1 MPTSFIKL
9 TPKRIVIALVVI
21 ALAGGIWR
29 ALSAKKTQQ
38 LAASD
43 AAQIQGQIEFSQN
56 DVFTA
61 EVREI
66 TQGLAVSGTVKAL
79 NYAVIKARVAGEV
92 KEIKVREGDS
102 VTAGQVLARID
113 PLEYQRRFEQAQE
126 QASAA
131 KSQMEIAQRQWDTN
145 KALVDQGFISK
156 TALDNSLAS
165 FQGAVASH
173 KAAIA
178 GADVARKSLDDS
190 VLRAPFSGVIAVRA
204 AQLGERVGIDA
215 KVLELV
221 DLRQLEVEAPLSPS
235 DSLDVKMGQT
245 ARLQI
250 EDRADLV
257 TAHVTRMSPSAQAGS
272 RSVLVYLTI
281 DKPAGLRH
289 GLFAKGTLGLVNSQ
303 VLAVPLTS
311 VRTDHPSP
319 YVQVVEKVGEAMQVR
334 HQTVEMGIR
343 GNDASRKDP
352 QDWVEVKGLAIG
364 SVVLKGQVGAM
375 REGMVVR
382 FTTTA
387 NPSPSTPAT
396 AVAAPLASASASASR

>member
-1 MPTSFIKL
+1 MQISSLKL
-9 TPKRIVIALVVI
+9 TPKRIIIALVVI

-29 ALSAKKTQQ
+29 ALSAKRTQQ

-43 AAQIQGQIEFSQN
+43 AAQTQGQIEFSQN

-92 KEIKVREGDS
+92 KEIKVREGNS

-235 DSLDVKMGQT
+235 DSLDIKMGQT

-272 RSVLVYLTI
+272 RSVLVYLTL

-303 VLAVPLTS
+303 LLAVPLTS

-319 YVQVVEKVGEAMQVR
+319 YVQVVEKVGETMQVR

-343 GNDASRKDP
+343 GHDASGKDP
-352 QDWVEVKGLAIG
+352 QEWVAVKGLAAG

-375 REGMVVR
+375 REGMAVR
-382 FTTTA
+382 FTTASPTA
-387 NPSPSTPAT
+387 SSPAT
-396 AVAAPLASASASASR
+396 AVVTPAASAPR

>member
-1 MPTSFIKL
+1 MQISSLKL
-9 TPKRIVIALVVI
+9 TPKRIIIALVVI

-29 ALSAKKTQQ
+29 ALSAKRTQQ

-43 AAQIQGQIEFSQN
+43 AAQTQGQIEFSQN

-235 DSLDVKMGQT
+235 DSLDIKMGQT

-272 RSVLVYLTI
+272 RSVLVYLTL

-319 YVQVVEKVGEAMQVR
+319 YVQVVEKVGEVMQVR

-343 GNDASRKDP
+343 GHDASGKDP
-352 QDWVEVKGLAIG
+352 QEWVAVKGLVAG

-375 REGMVVR
+375 REGMAVR
-382 FTTTA
+382 FTTASPTA
-387 NPSPSTPAT
+387 SSPAT
-396 AVAAPLASASASASR
+396 AVVTPAASAPR

>member
-1 MPTSFIKL
+1 MKIT
-9 TPKRIVIALVVI
+9 TRRIVIALIVL
-21 ALAGGIWR
+21 ALAIGIWR
-29 ALSAKKTQQ
+29 ALSAKRTQQ
-38 LAASD
+38 LAATD
-43 AAQIQGQIEFSQN
+43 AAQLQAQIELSNN

-61 EVREI
+61 EIREI

-79 NYAVIKARVAGEV
+79 NYAVIKARVAGEL

-102 VTAGQVLARID
+102 VSAGQVLARID
-113 PLEYQRRFEQAQE
+113 PVEYQRRFEQAQE

-131 KSQMEIAQRQWDTN
+131 KSQMAIAQRPWDTN
-145 KALVDQGFISK
+145 KALGDQGFISK

-235 DSLDVKMGQT
+235 DSLDIKMGQI

-250 EDRADLV
+250 EDRAELV
-257 TAHVTRMSPSAQAGS
+257 TARVTRMSPSAQAGS
-272 RSVLVYLTI
+272 RSVLVYLTL

-289 GLFAKGTLGLVNSQ
+289 GLFAKGTLGLMNSQ
-303 VLAVPLTS
+303 VMAVPLTS

-319 YVQVVEKVGEAMQVR
+319 YVQILEKVGEDMRVR
-334 HQTVEMGIR
+334 HQTVETGIR
-343 GNDASRKDP
+343 GNDASGKDS
-352 QDWVEVKGLAIG
+352 QDWVAVKGLTAG
-364 SVVLKGQVGAM
+364 SIVLKGQVGAM
-375 REGMVVR
+375 REGMTVR
-382 FTTTA
+382 FTA
-387 NPSPSTPAT
+387 NNPT
-396 AVAAPLASASASASR
+396 SR

>member
-1 MPTSFIKL
+1 MQISSLKL
-9 TPKRIVIALVVI
+9 TPKRIIIALVVI

-29 ALSAKKTQQ
+29 ALSAKRTQQ

-43 AAQIQGQIEFSQN
+43 AAQTQGQIEFSQN

-235 DSLDVKMGQT
+235 DSLDIKMGQT

-272 RSVLVYLTI
+272 RSVLVYLTL

-319 YVQVVEKVGEAMQVR
+319 YVQVVEKVGETMQVR

-343 GNDASRKDP
+343 GHDASGKDP
-352 QDWVEVKGLAIG
+352 QEWVAVKGLAAG

-375 REGMVVR
+375 REGMAVR
-382 FTTTA
+382 FTTASPTA
-387 NPSPSTPAT
+387 SSPAT
-396 AVAAPLASASASASR
+396 AVVTPAASAPR

>member
-1 MPTSFIKL
+1 MKIT
-9 TPKRIVIALVVI
+9 TRRIVIALIVL
-21 ALAGGIWR
+21 ALAIGIWR
-29 ALSAKKTQQ
+29 ALSAKRTQQ
-38 LAASD
+38 LAATD
-43 AAQIQGQIEFSQN
+43 AAQLQAQIELSNN

-61 EVREI
+61 EIREI

-79 NYAVIKARVAGEV
+79 NYAVIKARVAGEL

-102 VTAGQVLARID
+102 VSAGQVLARID
-113 PLEYQRRFEQAQE
+113 PVEYQRRFEQAQE

-215 KVLELV
+215 KVLEMV

-235 DSLDVKMGQT
+235 DSLDIKMGQI

-250 EDRADLV
+250 EDRAELV
-257 TAHVTRMSPSAQAGS
+257 TARVTRMSPSAQAGS
-272 RSVLVYLTI
+272 RSVLVYLTL

-289 GLFAKGTLGLVNSQ
+289 GLFAKGTLGLMNSL
-303 VLAVPLTS
+303 VMAVPLTS

-319 YVQVVEKVGEAMQVR
+319 YVQILEKVGEDMRVR
-334 HQTVEMGIR
+334 HQTVETGIR
-343 GNDASRKDP
+343 GNDASGKDS
-352 QDWVEVKGLAIG
+352 QDWVAVKGLTAG
-364 SVVLKGQVGAM
+364 SIVLKGQVGAM
-375 REGMVVR
+375 REGMTVR
-382 FTTTA
+382 FTA
-387 NPSPSTPAT
+387 SSPT
-396 AVAAPLASASASASR
+396 SR

>member
-1 MPTSFIKL
+1 MQLSSIKL
-9 TPKRIVIALVVI
+9 TPKRIVIALIVI

-29 ALSAKKTQQ
+29 ALSAKRAQQ
-38 LAASD
+38 AAATE

-61 EVREI
+61 EIREI

-79 NYAVIKARVAGEV
+79 NYAVIKARVAGEL
-92 KEIKVREGDS
+92 KEITVREGDS
-102 VTAGQVLARID
+102 VKAGQVLARID
-113 PLEYQRRFEQAQE
+113 PVEYQRRFEQAQE

-272 RSVLVYLTI
+272 RSVLVYLTL

-319 YVQVVEKVGEAMQVR
+319 YVQVVEKVGETMQVR

-343 GNDASRKDP
+343 GHDASGKDP
-352 QDWVEVKGLAIG
+352 QEWVAVKGLAAG

-375 REGMVVR
+375 REGMAVR
-382 FTTTA
+382 FTTASPTA
-387 NPSPSTPAT
+387 SSPAT
-396 AVAAPLASASASASR
+396 AVASPAAPASR

>member
-1 MPTSFIKL
+1 MQISSLKL
-9 TPKRIVIALVVI
+9 TPKRIIIALVVI

-29 ALSAKKTQQ
+29 ALSAKRTQQ

-43 AAQIQGQIEFSQN
+43 AAQTQGQIEFSQN

-235 DSLDVKMGQT
+235 DSLDIKMGQT

-272 RSVLVYLTI
+272 RSVLVYLTL

-319 YVQVVEKVGEAMQVR
+319 YVQVVEKVGETMQVR

-343 GNDASRKDP
+343 GHDASGKDP
-352 QDWVEVKGLAIG
+352 QEWVAVKGLAAG

-375 REGMVVR
+375 REGMAVR
-382 FTTTA
+382 FTTASPTA
-387 NPSPSTPAT
+387 SYPAT
-396 AVAAPLASASASASR
+396 AVVTPAASAPR

>member
-1 MPTSFIKL
+1 MQISSLKL

-29 ALSAKKTQQ
+29 ALSAKRAQQ

-43 AAQIQGQIEFSQN
+43 AAQTQGQIEFSQN

-113 PLEYQRRFEQAQE
+113 PVEYQRRFEQAQE

-272 RSVLVYLTI
+272 RSVLVYLTL

-319 YVQVVEKVGEAMQVR
+319 YVQVVEKVGETMQVR

-343 GNDASRKDP
+343 GHDASGKDP
-352 QDWVEVKGLAIG
+352 QEWVAVKGLAAG

-375 REGMVVR
+375 REGMAVR
-382 FTTTA
+382 FTTASPTA
-387 NPSPSTPAT
+387 SSPAT
-396 AVAAPLASASASASR
+396 AVASPAAPASR

>member
-1 MPTSFIKL
+1 MQISSLKL
-9 TPKRIVIALVVI
+9 TPKRIIIALVVI

-29 ALSAKKTQQ
+29 ALSAKRTQQ

-43 AAQIQGQIEFSQN
+43 AAQTQGQIEFSQN

-79 NYAVIKARVAGEV
+79 NYAVIKARVDGEV

-235 DSLDVKMGQT
+235 DSLDIKMGQT

-272 RSVLVYLTI
+272 RSVLVYLTL

-303 VLAVPLTS
+303 LLAVPLTS

-319 YVQVVEKVGEAMQVR
+319 YVQVVEKVGETMQVR

-343 GNDASRKDP
+343 GHDASGKDP
-352 QDWVEVKGLAIG
+352 QEWVAVKGLAAG

-375 REGMVVR
+375 REGMAVR
-382 FTTTA
+382 FTTASPTA
-387 NPSPSTPAT
+387 SSPAT
-396 AVAAPLASASASASR
+396 AVVTPAASAPR

>member
-1 MPTSFIKL
+1 MQISSLKL
-9 TPKRIVIALVVI
+9 TPKRIIIALVVI

-29 ALSAKKTQQ
+29 ALSAKRTQQ

-43 AAQIQGQIEFSQN
+43 AAQTQGQIEFSQN

-235 DSLDVKMGQT
+235 DSLDIKMGQT

-272 RSVLVYLTI
+272 RSVLVYLTL

-319 YVQVVEKVGEAMQVR
+319 YVQVVEKVGEVMQVR

-343 GNDASRKDP
+343 GHDASGKDP
-352 QDWVEVKGLAIG
+352 QEWVAVKGLAVG

-375 REGMVVR
+375 REGMAVR
-382 FTTTA
+382 FTTASPTA
-387 NPSPSTPAT
+387 SSPAT
-396 AVAAPLASASASASR
+396 AVVTPAASAPR

>member
-1 MPTSFIKL
+1 MQISSLKL
-9 TPKRIVIALVVI
+9 TPKRIIIALVVI

-29 ALSAKKTQQ
+29 ALSAKRTQQ

-43 AAQIQGQIEFSQN
+43 AAQTQGQIEFSQN

-235 DSLDVKMGQT
+235 DSLDIKMGQT

-272 RSVLVYLTI
+272 RSVLVYLTL

-303 VLAVPLTS
+303 VMAVPLTS

-319 YVQVVEKVGEAMQVR
+319 YVQVVEKVGETMQVR

-343 GNDASRKDP
+343 GHDASGKDP
-352 QDWVEVKGLAIG
+352 QEWVAVKGLAVG

-375 REGMVVR
+375 REGMAVR
-382 FTTTA
+382 FTTASPTA
-387 NPSPSTPAT
+387 SSPAT
-396 AVAAPLASASASASR
+396 AVVTPAASAPR

>member
-1 MPTSFIKL
+1 MQISSLKL
-9 TPKRIVIALVVI
+9 TPKRIIIALVVI

-29 ALSAKKTQQ
+29 ALSAKRTQQ

-43 AAQIQGQIEFSQN
+43 AAQTQGQIEFSQN

-235 DSLDVKMGQT
+235 DSLDIKMGQT

-272 RSVLVYLTI
+272 RSVLVYLTL

-343 GNDASRKDP
+343 GNDASGKDP
-352 QDWVEVKGLAIG
+352 QDWVAVKGLAIG

-382 FTTTA
+382 FTTA
-387 NPSPSTPAT
+387 NPTPPTPAT
-396 AVAAPLASASASASR
+396 AVAAPVASASR

>member
-1 MPTSFIKL
+1 MKL
-9 TPKRIVIALVVI
+9 TPRRILIAIVLL
-21 ALAGGIWR
+21 ALALGIWR
-29 ALSAKKTQQ
+29 ALSAKRSQQ
-38 LAASD
+38 LAATD
-43 AAQIQGQIEFSQN
+43 AAQLQAQMELSNN
-56 DVFTA
+56 DAFTA
-61 EVREI
+61 EIREI

-79 NYAVIKARVAGEV
+79 NYAIIKARVAGEL
-92 KEIKVREGDS
+92 KEITVREGDS

-113 PLEYQRRFEQAQE
+113 PVEYQRRFEQAQE

-235 DSLDVKMGQT
+235 DSLDIKIGQT
-245 ARLQI
+245 AQLQI
-250 EDRADLV
+250 EDRPDLV
-257 TAHVTRMSPSAQAGS
+257 TAHVSRMSPSAQAGS
-272 RSVLVYLTI
+272 RSVLVYLTL

-303 VLAVPLTS
+303 VMAVPLTS

-319 YVQVVEKVGEAMQVR
+319 YVQLVEKVGEEMRVR

-343 GNDASRKDP
+343 GNDASGKDP
-352 QDWVEVKGLAIG
+352 QEWVAVKGLSTG
-364 SVVLKGQVGAM
+364 SIVLKGQVGAM

-382 FTTTA
+382 FTAANTA
-387 NPSPSTPAT
+387 PAAMNSTAITTPAS
-396 AVAAPLASASASASR
+396 AAASAR

>member
-1 MPTSFIKL
+1 MQISSIKL

-29 ALSAKKTQQ
+29 ALSAKRAQQ
-38 LAASD
+38 AAATE
-43 AAQIQGQIEFSQN
+43 AAQIQGQIEFSPN
-56 DVFTA
+56 DVFSA
-61 EVREI
+61 EIREI
-66 TQGLAVSGTVKAL
+66 TQGLAISGTVKAL
-79 NYAVIKARVAGEV
+79 NYAVIKARVAGEL
-92 KEIKVREGDS
+92 KEITVREGDS
-102 VTAGQVLARID
+102 VNAGQVLARID
-113 PLEYQRRFEQAQE
+113 PVEYQRRFEQAQE

-245 ARLQI
+245 AQLQI
-250 EDRADLV
+250 EDRAELV

-272 RSVLVYLTI
+272 RSVLVYLTL
-281 DKPAGLRH
+281 DQPAGLRH
-289 GLFAKGTLGLVNSQ
+289 GLFAKGTLGLVKSQ

-319 YVQVVEKVGEAMQVR
+319 YVQVVEKVGEVTQVR

-343 GNDASRKDP
+343 GNEASGKDP
-352 QDWVEVKGLAIG
+352 QEWVAVKGLAVG
-364 SVVLKGQVGAM
+364 SLVLKGQVGAM

-382 FTTTA
+382 FTTSNTT
-387 NPSPSTPAT
+387 TPAT
-396 AVAAPLASASASASR
+396 SVATPASAASR

>member
-1 MPTSFIKL
+1 MQISSLKL
-9 TPKRIVIALVVI
+9 TPKRIIIALVVI

-29 ALSAKKTQQ
+29 ALSAKRTQQ

-43 AAQIQGQIEFSQN
+43 AAQTQGQIEFSQN

-113 PLEYQRRFEQAQE
+113 PVEYQRRFEQAQE

-178 GADVARKSLDDS
+178 GADVAHKSLDDS

-235 DSLDVKMGQT
+235 DSLDIKMGQT

-303 VLAVPLTS
+303 VMAVPLTS

-319 YVQVVEKVGEAMQVR
+319 YVQVVEKVGETMQVR

-343 GNDASRKDP
+343 GNDASGKDP

-396 AVAAPLASASASASR
+396 AVAAPIASASASR

>member
-1 MPTSFIKL
+1 MQISSLKL
-9 TPKRIVIALVVI
+9 TPKRIIIALVVI

-29 ALSAKKTQQ
+29 ALSAKRTQQ

-43 AAQIQGQIEFSQN
+43 AAQTQGQIEFSQN

-102 VTAGQVLARID
+102 VSAGQVLARID

-235 DSLDVKMGQT
+235 DSLDIKMGQT

-272 RSVLVYLTI
+272 RSVLVYLTL

-303 VLAVPLTS
+303 VMAVPLTS

-319 YVQVVEKVGEAMQVR
+319 YVQVVEKVGETMQVR

-343 GNDASRKDP
+343 GHDASGKDP
-352 QDWVEVKGLAIG
+352 QEWVAVKGLAAG

-375 REGMVVR
+375 REGMAVR
-382 FTTTA
+382 FTTASPTA
-387 NPSPSTPAT
+387 SSPAT
-396 AVAAPLASASASASR
+396 AVVTPAASAPR

>member
-1 MPTSFIKL
+1 MQISSLKL
-9 TPKRIVIALVVI
+9 TPKRIIIALVVI

-29 ALSAKKTQQ
+29 ALSAKRTQQ

-43 AAQIQGQIEFSQN
+43 AAQTQGQIEFSQN

-235 DSLDVKMGQT
+235 DSLDIKMGQT

-272 RSVLVYLTI
+272 RSVLVYLTL

-303 VLAVPLTS
+303 VMAVPLTS

-319 YVQVVEKVGEAMQVR
+319 YVQVVEKVGETMQVR

-343 GNDASRKDP
+343 GHDASGKDP
-352 QDWVEVKGLAIG
+352 QEWVAVKGLAAG

-375 REGMVVR
+375 REGMAVR
-382 FTTTA
+382 FTTASPTA
-387 NPSPSTPAT
+387 SSPAT
-396 AVAAPLASASASASR
+396 AVVTPAASAPR

>member
-1 MPTSFIKL
+1 MQISSLKL

-21 ALAGGIWR
+21 ALAGGVWR

-38 LAASD
+38 LAATD
-43 AAQIQGQIEFSQN
+43 AAQTQGQIEFSQN

-66 TQGLAVSGTVKAL
+66 TQGLGVSGTVKAL

-92 KEIKVREGDS
+92 KEITVREGDA

-113 PLEYQRRFEQAQE
+113 PVEYQRRFEQAQE

-204 AQLGERVGIDA
+204 AQRGERVGIDA
-215 KVLELV
+215 RVLELV

-250 EDRADLV
+250 EDRADLI

-272 RSVLVYLTI
+272 RSVFVYLTL
-281 DKPAGLRH
+281 DQPAGLRH
-289 GLFAKGTLGLVNSQ
+289 GLFAKGTLGLMNSQ
-303 VLAVPLTS
+303 VLAVPLTA

-343 GNDASRKDP
+343 GNDASGKDP
-352 QDWVEVKGLAIG
+352 QDWVAVKGLPVG

-382 FTTTA
+382 FTTA
-387 NPSPSTPAT
+387 NPTPSTPAT
-396 AVAAPLASASASASR
+396 AVAAPLASASASR

>member
-1 MPTSFIKL
+1 MQISSLKL

-29 ALSAKKTQQ
+29 ALSAKRAQQ

-43 AAQIQGQIEFSQN
+43 AAQTQGQIEFSQN

-79 NYAVIKARVAGEV
+79 NYTVIKARVAGEV

-113 PLEYQRRFEQAQE
+113 PVEYQRRFEQAQE

-272 RSVLVYLTI
+272 RSVLVYLTL

-311 VRTDHPSP
+311 VRTDHPST
-319 YVQVVEKVGEAMQVR
+319 YVQVVEKVGETMQVR

-343 GNDASRKDP
+343 GHDASGKDP
-352 QDWVEVKGLAIG
+352 QEWVAVKGLAAG

-375 REGMVVR
+375 REGMAVR
-382 FTTTA
+382 FTTASPTA
-387 NPSPSTPAT
+387 SSPAT
-396 AVAAPLASASASASR
+396 AVASPAAPASR